1 MDAKLFGLSALS
13 MLAMLTL
20 GHPGRAEPYRAGQF
34 DYYVLVL
41 GWSPT
46 YCAAEGRARHD
57 QSCRAPQDR
66 AFTLHGLWPQYEKG
80 WPQDCDIGRRP
91 SVPQQVIKAMHD
103 IMPSKNLVIHEYRE
117 HGTCSGLDPTQYYLL
132 ARDLYQ
138 RISVPPRFAETEE
151 QLLLSP
157 EEIETDFLK
166 ANPWLDASMISVTC
180 RDQALL
186 DVRVCF
192 GRDLR
197 SRRCGPNEARR
208 DCRLSRMVVPPASS
222 QSQGDNQKR

>member
-1 MDAKLFGLSALS
+1 MGVARLFGLVAVGVV
-13 MLAMLTL
+13 AMLSL
-20 GHPGRAEPYRAGQF
+20 GHPGRTEPYRAGQF

-57 QSCRAPQDR
+57 QACRAPRDR
-66 AFTLHGLWPQYEKG
+66 AFTLHGLWPQYERG
-80 WPQDCDIGRRP
+80 WPQDCDIGKRP
-91 SVPQQVIKAMHD
+91 WVPQRVIEAMRD

-117 HGTCSGLDPTQYYLL
+117 HGTCSGLPPSEYFGV

-138 RISVPPRFAETEE
+138 RISVPPRFAETEGR
-151 QLLLSP
+151 LILSP
-157 EEIETDFLK
+157 EEIETDFLE

-197 SRRCGPNEARR
+197 PRSCGPNEAHR
-208 DCRLSRMVVPPASS
+208 DCRLSRMTVPPAGSP
-222 QSQGDNQKR
+222 

>member
-1 MDAKLFGLSALS
+1 MGAAKLFGLLAVSVVA
-13 MLAMLTL
+13 MLAF

-57 QSCRAPQDR
+57 QACRAARDL
-66 AFTLHGLWPQYEKG
+66 AFTLHGLWPQYERG
-80 WPQDCDIGRRP
+80 WPQDCDIGKRP
-91 SVPQQVIKAMHD
+91 WVPQQVIEAMRD

-117 HGTCSGLDPTQYYLL
+117 HGTCSGLPPSEYFDV

-138 RISVPPRFAETEE
+138 RISVPPRFAETEGR
-151 QLLLSP
+151 LILSP

-180 RDQALL
+180 RDRALL

-197 SRRCGPNEARR
+197 PRSCGRNEARR
-208 DCRLSRMVVPPASS
+208 DCRLSRMTVPPASS
-222 QSQGDNQKR
+222 P